1 MLKYL
6 PINRL
11 GKAACI
17 IALAFAPTFLHA
29 DEFEQINLVANTP
42 GTAANTDPNLINP
55 WGLSFS
61 ATSPFWAADQGS
73 GLSTLYSGTGAIN
86 SLVVTVPGSA
96 TGPSGPTGT
105 VFNGAGTGTF
115 LVGATAASF
124 IFDNLNG
131 TISAWNAGAVTTAQ
145 VEATTPGASYTGL
158 AQATTTG
165 PGGATYIYAANSNST
180 TGSIQVFNSNWT
192 NVTATT
198 FAGKFTDSSIPA
210 GFVPFNVQTIG
221 SNIFVTYAQLTS
233 TGAAMPGGFVVEYD
247 ASGNFIKQIAGG
259 GALDAPWGI
268 TIAPPGWG
276 SYTGDILV
284 GNFGNGEILVYDIT
298 TDTYL
303 GTIDGTNGLP
313 LVNFNLWA
321 LDTRTGGTGDN
332 LDAVYFT
339 AGINRQQGGLLGEIV
354 DVPEPPTIF
363 GAVSGVIA
371 LALSRIRRFQRSPK
385 A

>member
-1 MLKYL
+1 MLKHL

-11 GKAACI
+11 GKTACVI
-17 IALAFAPTFLHA
+17 VLAFVPACLHA

-42 GTAANTDPNLINP
+42 GLAANTDPNLVNP

-61 ATSPFWAADQGS
+61 ATSPFWVADQGS
-73 GLSTLYSGTGAIN
+73 GLSTLYNAAGTPN
-86 SLVVTVPGSA
+86 SLVVTIPGSA
-96 TGPSGPTGT
+96 TPPTGPTGT
-105 VFNGAGTGTF
+105 VFNAAGTGTF

-131 TISAWNAGAVTTAQ
+131 TISAWNAGAGTVAQ

-180 TGSIQVFNSNWT
+180 SGSIQVFNSSWT

-198 FAGKFTDSSIPA
+198 FAGKFSDPGIPA

-221 SNIFVTYAQLTS
+221 SNIYVTYAMLTS
-233 TGAAMPGGFVVEYD
+233 TGGALPGGYVVEYD
-247 ASGNFIKQIAGG
+247 ANGNFIQQIAGG

-268 TIAPPGWG
+268 TIAPPGFG
-276 SYTGDILV
+276 SYTGDLLV
-284 GNFGNGEILVYDIT
+284 GNFGNGQILIYDLT

-313 LVNFNLWA
+313 LVNNNLWA
-321 LDTRTGGTGDN
+321 LDTRTGGTGFN

-339 AGINRQQGGLLGEIV
+339 AGIGHQEGGLLGEIV

-371 LALSRIRRFQRSPK
+371 LALSRIRKPQRNSK